1 VSTEPIFFGRYQLL
15 SMLARGGMGEVWRAR
30 SLGVEGFEKALVIKR
45 ILPELSVDTHFV
57 EMFIDEAKLALTL
70 THANIV
76 QVFDL
81 GLFEDTYFIAMEH
94 VPGWDLARL
103 LHMVRGAGRTLP
115 AELAVFIASE
125 VAKALDYAHR
135 RRSAELVPLGIV
147 HRDVSPENVLLSFE
161 GEVKLADFGIAKSR
175 DSVVSPLDL
184 PPGKFAYMAPEQA
197 RQEALDARADIFAL
211 GAVLFEMLTGK
222 SPLACKTAMEG
233 LEGAANG
240 RHRRLSE
247 LLPDASPELCQVLER
262 AMSPDRSLRH
272 VSASELYEDLIQVLY
287 GSGRRVG
294 SLDLAKTLSEY
305 GKLAD
310 QEALRFGRATSG
322 LEHLFDEGSGAMASP
337 IGART
342 PVRLPPRSGSSN
354 VPAALSKGN
363 RPRPEWREVSVLA
376 ASASAQ
382 QAIVTAAQRFGGEG
396 FPHASPSVPLVIF
409 GLGDADGRDALAA
422 ARCALQLAR
431 EQEGN
436 PLCLVLHCGR
446 LLVDAEGRPHHAAS
460 LHALRTEAIRLLR
473 RAEARLAVSPQA
485 AKHLR
490 GRFELA
496 PAGVEGLRP
505 LVRELAADE
514 GLGKFVG
521 RREELRAI
529 GEAFATAHRG
539 ALRVLGLRGDA
550 GAGKSRLVVET
561 LRRLRHAGHDVT
573 MHIANCGLSP
583 HGLPLGSV
591 QQLVRVILGLDE
603 RDAEVKV
610 QEHVEHL
617 RQLGLSSAQ
626 RDAVARLMGLRPSAG
641 GIASTAQLE
650 SALLRIAYKLAQ
662 DQLTVFVWDG
672 AEQMDPASRELVQR
686 LARMPLR
693 ARVVV
698 LLAYR
703 PNGQPLIRSERFD
716 EIRLQPLSKD
726 DVGRLI
732 RHRLLVPDLPDG
744 LVEDI
749 WSMSEGNPLFA
760 EELLTTMRDSHAIE
774 VDGGAVH
781 LRRGARTTELPRT
794 LRGLVA
800 TRVGRLSQSQRFML
814 QVAVTI
820 GAQFTPELVAAA
832 SQLEESTVRQGLAVL
847 EERGIVRAGRP
858 GEYAFAHELV
868 REALYGSISAED
880 RPVLHGAVA
889 NAIEALRPAEQDA
902 QLERL
907 AYHHREAGDPRRA
920 TSYLVRAAEQFEQ
933 AQAHERALAT
943 YMQSIT
949 LLSQDE
955 EPDANQLLRLYGH
968 VGELAFRTHSAEAV
982 ADLLAVALELA
993 EHERRDDLVARFA
1006 MIRGRLLS
1014 KASRFQEG
1022 RVWLERAHEVAQ
1034 ARGDRGLER
1043 DVALAAAEAH
1053 ARNGEYRSV
1062 IPYVAEALALA
1073 RATDDLTSQLRAL
1086 VIGTPAYAAIGDHST
1101 AIQQLQELAILS
1113 SGNRDHLLQ
1122 VELARVGASV
1132 FFELGELDRA
1142 VDAAREAMELA
1153 RDHGFIFEHASLAF
1167 TYALYC
1173 LRAGDERRAFP
1184 ALRQSYELATEHGFA
1199 RLQWLNVCLLGYVDI
1214 VAFGAE
1220 SSRPRMLQAIS
1231 YAEERGL
1238 VEDIIVEK
1246 LALAAADQKL
1256 ALPAEA
1262 RQALREVHALAQL
1275 HGHLGALTT
1284 AERQLA
1290 EAELVD
1296 PIRAAQ

>member
-1 VSTEPIFFGRYQLL
+1 VSTEPIYFGRYQLL
-15 SMLARGGMGEVWRAR
+15 SLLARGGMGEVWKAR

-103 LHMVRGAGRTLP
+103 MHMVRRAGRTLP

-175 DSVVSPLDL
+175 DSVVSPRDL

-211 GAVLFEMLTGK
+211 GAVLFEMLTGT
-222 SPLACKTAMEG
+222 SPLACKSAVEG
-233 LEGAANG
+233 LEAAASG
-240 RHRRLSE
+240 RHRGLSE
-247 LLPDASPELCQVLER
+247 ELPDASPELCQVLER
-262 AMSPDRSLRH
+262 AMSADRSLRH
-272 VSASELYEDLIQVLY
+272 ISASELYEDLIQVLY
-287 GSGRRVG
+287 ASGRRVG
-294 SLDLAKTLSEY
+294 SLDLARTLAEY
-305 GKLAD
+305 GKFAD
-310 QEALRFGRATSG
+310 QEAIRFGAAASG
-322 LEHLFDEGSGAMASP
+322 LNHLFDEGSGMVAGPA
-337 IGART
+337 GART
-342 PVRLPPRSGSSN
+342 PVRVPPRSGASSI
-354 VPAALSKGN
+354 PAPLSKGGK
-363 RPRPEWREVSVLA
+363 PRPEWREVSVLA
-376 ASASAQ
+376 ASAAAQ
-382 QAIVTAAQRFGGEG
+382 RALVAGAQRFGGEA
-396 FPHASPSVPLVIF
+396 FPHGSPSVPLVLF
-409 GLGDADGRDALAA
+409 GLGEADGRDALAA

-431 EQEGN
+431 EQDGH
-436 PLCLVLHCGR
+436 PLCLVLHTGR

-460 LHALRTEAIRLLR
+460 LHALRTEATRLMR
-473 RAEARLAVSPQA
+473 RAEARVAVSPQA

-505 LVRELAADE
+505 LMRELAADE
-514 GLGKFVG
+514 GVGKFVG

-529 GEAFATAHRG
+529 GEAFAAAHRG
-539 ALRVLGLRGDA
+539 ALRVVGLRGDA

-561 LRRLRHAGHDVT
+561 LRRLRHAGHDVD
-573 MHIANCGLSP
+573 MFIANCGLAP
-583 HGLPLGSV
+583 QGLPLGSV
-591 QQLVRVILGLDE
+591 QQLVRVILGIDE
-603 RDAEVKV
+603 RDPESKV
-610 QEHVEHL
+610 QEHVERL

-626 RDAVARLMGLRPSAG
+626 RDAIARLMGLRPSAG
-641 GIASTAQLE
+641 SLASTAQLE

-662 DQLTVFVWDG
+662 DHLTVFVWDG

-703 PNGQPLIRSERFD
+703 PNDQPIIRSERFD

-732 RHRLLVPDLPDG
+732 RHRLLVPDLPDE

-760 EELLTTMRDSHAIE
+760 EEVLTTMRDSHAIE

-781 LRRGARTTELPRT
+781 MRRGARTTELPRT

-800 TRVGRLSQSQRFML
+800 TRVGRLSQSQRYML

-820 GAQFTPELVAAA
+820 GAQFTPELVASAT
-832 SQLEESTVRQGLAVL
+832 QLEESAVRQGLAVL
-847 EERGIVRAGRP
+847 EERGIVRAGRT

-868 REALYGSISAED
+868 REALYASISAED
-880 RPVLHGAVA
+880 RPILHGAVA
-889 NAIEALRPAEQDA
+889 SAIETLRPADQDA
-902 QLERL
+902 QLDRL
-907 AYHHREAGDPRRA
+907 AYHHCEAGDPRRA
-920 TSYLVRAAEQFEQ
+920 TSYLVRAAERFEQ
-933 AQAHERALAT
+933 NQAYERALGTFLQA
-943 YMQSIT
+943 IT
-949 LLSQDE
+949 LLSQED
-955 EPDANQLLRLYGH
+955 EPDASQLLRLYGH

-982 ADLLAVALELA
+982 ADSLAVALELA
-993 EHERRDDLVARFA
+993 EHEGRDDLVARFA
-1006 MIRGRLLS
+1006 MLRGRLLS

-1022 RVWLERAHEVAQ
+1022 RVWLERAHQVAQ
-1034 ARGDRGLER
+1034 VRGDLGLER
-1043 DVALAAAEAH
+1043 DVALAAADAH

-1062 IPYVAEALALA
+1062 IPYVAEALELA

-1086 VIGTPAYAAIGDHST
+1086 VIGTPAYAAIGEHST
-1101 AIQQLQELAILS
+1101 AIQQLQELAMLS
-1113 SGNRDHLLQ
+1113 TGSRDNLLQ
-1122 VELARVGASV
+1122 VELSRVGAAV

-1142 VDAAREAMELA
+1142 VDAARDAMELA
-1153 RDHGFIFEHASLAF
+1153 REHGFIFEHASLSF
-1167 TYALYC
+1167 IFGLYC

-1184 ALRQSYELATEHGFA
+1184 ALRQSFELATEHGFA
-1199 RLQWLNVCLLGYVDI
+1199 RLQWLNVCMLGYVDI

-1220 SSRPRMLQAIS
+1220 SSRPRMLQAIE

-1238 VEDIIVEK
+1238 VEDIILEK

-1256 ALPAEA
+1256 ALQAEA
-1262 RQALREVHALAQL
+1262 RQALGEVQDLAQL
-1275 HGHLGALTT
+1275 HGHQSALRL
-1284 AERQLA
+1284 AERLLA
-1290 EAELVD
+1290 ELAAGD

>member
-1 VSTEPIFFGRYQLL
+1 VSTEPIYFGRYQLL
-15 SMLARGGMGEVWRAR
+15 SLLARGGMGEVWKAR

-103 LHMVRGAGRTLP
+103 MHMVRRAGRTLP

-175 DSVVSPLDL
+175 DSVVSPRDL

-211 GAVLFEMLTGK
+211 GAVLFEMLTGT
-222 SPLACKTAMEG
+222 SPLACKSAVEG
-233 LEGAANG
+233 LEAAASG
-240 RHRRLSE
+240 RHRGLSE
-247 LLPDASPELCQVLER
+247 ELPDASPELCQVLER
-262 AMSPDRSLRH
+262 AMSADRSLRH
-272 VSASELYEDLIQVLY
+272 ISASELYEDLIQVLY
-287 GSGRRVG
+287 ASGRRVG
-294 SLDLAKTLSEY
+294 SLDLARTLAEY
-305 GKLAD
+305 GKFAD
-310 QEALRFGRATSG
+310 QEAIRFGAAASG
-322 LEHLFDEGSGAMASP
+322 LNHLFDEGSGMVAGPA
-337 IGART
+337 GART
-342 PVRLPPRSGSSN
+342 PVRVPPRSGASSI
-354 VPAALSKGN
+354 PAPLSKGGK
-363 RPRPEWREVSVLA
+363 PRPEWREVSVLA
-376 ASASAQ
+376 ASAA
-382 QAIVTAAQRFGGEG
+382 AHRALVAGAQRFGGEA
-396 FPHASPSVPLVIF
+396 FPHGSPSVPLVLF
-409 GLGDADGRDALAA
+409 GLGEADGRDALAA

-431 EQEGN
+431 EQDGH
-436 PLCLVLHCGR
+436 PLCLVLHTGR

-460 LHALRTEAIRLLR
+460 LHALRTEATRLMR
-473 RAEARLAVSPQA
+473 RAEARVAVSPQA

-505 LVRELAADE
+505 LMRELAADE
-514 GLGKFVG
+514 GVGKFVG

-529 GEAFATAHRG
+529 GEAFAAAHRG
-539 ALRVLGLRGDA
+539 ALRVVGLRGDA

-561 LRRLRHAGHDVT
+561 LRRLRHAGHDVD
-573 MHIANCGLSP
+573 MFIANCGLAP
-583 HGLPLGSV
+583 QGLPLGSV
-591 QQLVRVILGLDE
+591 QQLVRVILGIDE
-603 RDAEVKV
+603 RDPESKV
-610 QEHVEHL
+610 QEHVERL

-626 RDAVARLMGLRPSAG
+626 RDAIARLMGLRPSAG
-641 GIASTAQLE
+641 SLASTAQLE

-662 DQLTVFVWDG
+662 DHLTVFVWDG

-703 PNGQPLIRSERFD
+703 PNDQPIIRSERFD

-732 RHRLLVPDLPDG
+732 RHRLLVPDLPDE

-760 EELLTTMRDSHAIE
+760 EEVLTTMRDSHAIE

-781 LRRGARTTELPRT
+781 MRRGARTTELPRT

-800 TRVGRLSQSQRFML
+800 TRVGRLSQSQRYML

-820 GAQFTPELVAAA
+820 GAQFTPELVASAT
-832 SQLEESTVRQGLAVL
+832 QLEESAVRQGLAVL
-847 EERGIVRAGRP
+847 EERGIVRAGRT

-868 REALYGSISAED
+868 REALYASISAED
-880 RPVLHGAVA
+880 RPILHGAVA
-889 NAIEALRPAEQDA
+889 SAIETLRPADQDA
-902 QLERL
+902 QLDRL
-907 AYHHREAGDPRRA
+907 AYHHCEAGDPRRA
-920 TSYLVRAAEQFEQ
+920 TSYLVRAAERFEQ
-933 AQAHERALAT
+933 NQAYERALGTFLQA
-943 YMQSIT
+943 IT
-949 LLSQDE
+949 LLSH
-955 EPDANQLLRLYGH
+955 ASQLLRLYGH

-982 ADLLAVALELA
+982 ADSLAVALELA
-993 EHERRDDLVARFA
+993 EHEGRDDLVARFA
-1006 MIRGRLLS
+1006 MLRGRLLS

-1022 RVWLERAHEVAQ
+1022 RVWLERAHQVAQ
-1034 ARGDRGLER
+1034 VRGDLGLER
-1043 DVALAAAEAH
+1043 DVALAAADAH

-1062 IPYVAEALALA
+1062 IPYVAEALELA

-1086 VIGTPAYAAIGDHST
+1086 VIGTPAYAAIGEHST
-1101 AIQQLQELAILS
+1101 AIQQLQELAMLS
-1113 SGNRDHLLQ
+1113 TGSRDNLLQ
-1122 VELARVGASV
+1122 VELSRVGAAV

-1142 VDAAREAMELA
+1142 VDAARDAMELA
-1153 RDHGFIFEHASLAF
+1153 REHGFIFEHASLSF
-1167 TYALYC
+1167 IFGLYC

-1184 ALRQSYELATEHGFA
+1184 ALRQSFELATEHGFA
-1199 RLQWLNVCLLGYVDI
+1199 RLQWLNVCMLGYVDI

-1220 SSRPRMLQAIS
+1220 SSRPRMLQAIE

-1238 VEDIIVEK
+1238 VEDIILEK

-1256 ALPAEA
+1256 ALQAEA
-1262 RQALREVHALAQL
+1262 RQALGEVQDLAQL
-1275 HGHLGALTT
+1275 HGHQSALRL
-1284 AERQLA
+1284 AERLLA
-1290 EAELVD
+1290 ELAAGD